1 MGSALDLWTAYRE
14 RAFLTS
20 PQPFLGYFFMLE
32 DCKASNRPVKV
43 QEPHFKVFP
52 EFVGASYLRR
62 YELFCRKLVL
72 ERHYTA
78 SAFIASTADGGI
90 KGRFSTPAEDL
101 SLERFARVLVA
112 IWGALDR
119 NMETTVHR
127 LINGDSR
134 NLSFLSDDSIHLVV
148 TSPPYW
154 NLKRYNENPDQLG
167 HIQDYEAFLLELE
180 KVWRHIYRILVPGG
194 RLVCVVGDVCVA
206 RREFGRHLVF
216 PLHGDICVICR
227 RIGFDNLN
235 PIIWHKIANA
245 SYEVENGSKFLGKPY
260 EPNAIIKN
268 DIEFILMQ
276 RKPGGYRKPTN
287 EQRDASRI
295 AKDDFDRWFQQIWNI
310 TGASTKRHPAPFPL
324 ELATRLVRMFSF
336 TGDTVLDPFC
346 GSGTTMV
353 AALRTDRNSIGVEI
367 DLEYCRMTARYLKA
381 ETADLF
387 STAKLMF
394 EKAAAKTKS
403 GVKEDSTLYEVRPA
417 RKRLE

>member
-1 MGSALDLWTAYRE
+1 
-14 RAFLTS
+14 
-20 PQPFLGYFFMLE
+20 
-32 DCKASNRPVKV
+32 
-43 QEPHFKVFP
+43 
-52 EFVGASYLRR
+52 
-62 YELFCRKLVL
+62 
-72 ERHYTA
+72 
-78 SAFIASTADGGI
+78 
-90 KGRFSTPAEDL
+90 
-101 SLERFARVLVA
+101 
-112 IWGALDR
+112 
-119 NMETTVHR
+119 MEITVHR
-127 LINGDSR
+127 LINGDAR
-134 NLSFLSDDSIHLVV
+134 DLSFLSDASVHLVV

-154 NLKRYNENPDQLG
+154 NLKRYNEHPGQLG
-167 HIQDYEAFLLELE
+167 HIQDYEAFLFELE

-206 RREFGRHLVF
+206 RRDFGRHLVF
-216 PLHGDICVICR
+216 PLHADICVICR

-287 EQRDASRI
+287 KQREASRI
-295 AKDDFDRWFQQIWNI
+295 AKDDFDRWFQQTWNI
-310 TGASTKRHPAPFPL
+310 TGASTKQHPAPFPL

-353 AALRTDRNSIGVEI
+353 AALRTGRNSVGVEI
-367 DLEYCRMTARYLKA
+367 DPEYCRMTARYLKA

-387 STAKLMF
+387 STTKLLF
-394 EKAAAKTKS
+394 EKAATETAS
-403 GVKEDSTLYEVRPA
+403 HVKEDPALYEVRPA